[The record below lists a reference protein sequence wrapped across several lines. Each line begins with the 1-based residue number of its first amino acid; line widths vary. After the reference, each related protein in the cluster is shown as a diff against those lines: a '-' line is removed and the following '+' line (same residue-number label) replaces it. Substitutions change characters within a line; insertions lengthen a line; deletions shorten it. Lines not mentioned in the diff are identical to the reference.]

1 MKRCIVAP
9 RMHLFLNRVWQPL
22 MTPFSDYL
30 FQLRR
35 NRGLRQRELADIL
48 GVEQTYLSAL
58 EAARKDPPSPEQ
70 VARFAMA
77 LELTEEEHADLLYA
91 AQISKR
97 KLELPE
103 DTNRAEY
110 QLVHELVNSLGGLSD
125 DQISVI
131 RTVLR
136 MRFDRRTPLRL
147 EENAM

>member
-1 MKRCIVAP
+1 
-9 RMHLFLNRVWQPL
+9 

-110 QLVHELVNSLGGLSD
+110 QLVHELVNNLGGLSD